1 MMLHQI
7 ETGIPLPPTRAVQ
20 STVYPFAK
28 LTAVGMSF
36 FVPDDVVNAVTGHTL
51 QRRVASR
58 AVWHSKARG
67 WKFATRRVEGGVR
80 VWRTA

>member
-1 MMLHQI
+1 MMLHEI
-7 ETGIPLPPTRAVQ
+7 ETGVPMPPTRAIQ

-28 LTAVGMSF
+28 LTKVGMSF
-36 FVPDDVVNAVTGHTL
+36 FVPDSDVAGHVL

-58 AVWHSKARG
+58 AVWHSKARN
-67 WKFATRRVEGGVR
+67 WKFAIRRVEGGVR